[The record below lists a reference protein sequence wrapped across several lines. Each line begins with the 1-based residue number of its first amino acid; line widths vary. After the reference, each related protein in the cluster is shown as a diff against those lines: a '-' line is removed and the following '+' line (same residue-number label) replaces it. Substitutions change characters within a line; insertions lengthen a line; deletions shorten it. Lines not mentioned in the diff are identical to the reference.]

1 MRFLCK
7 RREFIALLGVE
18 ASASAMSAVTRSQ
31 QSRMPVEGYLAG
43 GLQAHLLAILVI
55 ATLIVLAGTAGAR
68 EFRAA
73 DDQLEDYPTVQALQ
87 FMSRL
92 IEERTG
98 GRHRIRVFH
107 SAQLGDE
114 SQTIEQTRLGAIET
128 LRGGSPR
135 STRLHF
141 RSYSARPTTCTRHS
155 IKGSVTKSW
164 PAWSAMDSS

>member
-1 MRFLCK
+1 MQFDQLK
-7 RREFIALLGVE
+7 RREFITLLGGAAA
-18 ASASAMSAVTRSQ
+18 ASTIGPA
-31 QSRMPVEGYLAG
+31 AG
-43 GLQAHLLAILVI
+43 GSRQAHLLAILVI

-114 SQTIEQTRLGAIET
+114 SQTIEQTRL
-128 LRGGSPR
+128 
-135 STRLHF
+135 
-141 RSYSARPTTCTRHS
+141 
-155 IKGSVTKSW
+155 
-164 PAWSAMDSS
+164 